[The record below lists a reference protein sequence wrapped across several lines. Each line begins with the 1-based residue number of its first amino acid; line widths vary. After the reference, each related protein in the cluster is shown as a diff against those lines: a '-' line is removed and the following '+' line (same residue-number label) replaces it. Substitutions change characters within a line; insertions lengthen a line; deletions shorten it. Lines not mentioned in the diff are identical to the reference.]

1 MHTCTPRHKPPQAER
16 ESKVRS
22 QKISIRLVYVIVMC
36 AKNCRTN
43 NDNNNN
49 NYQHYIVNRAR
60 TIPKQSAKIDVREGL
75 QKPGDLPSAIFT
87 ISKNVLGRNVTDMVV
102 KPLVSLGS
110 GKVVSQDNR
119 PCTTPDG
126 TQGNCEDLSN
136 CPQLL
141 LNLGH
146 LRQSICFKHL
156 FVPGVCCPK
165 KTPEQ

>member
-1 MHTCTPRHKPPQAER
+1 M
-16 ESKVRS
+16 
-22 QKISIRLVYVIVMC
+22 QK
-36 AKNCRTN
+36 
-43 NDNNNN
+43 
-49 NYQHYIVNRAR
+49 Q
-60 TIPKQSAKIDVREGL
+60 
-75 QKPGDLPSAIFT
+75 GDLPSAIFT

-102 KPLVSLGS
+102 KPLVSFGS

-119 PCTTPDG
+119 PCSTPDG

-146 LRQSICFKHL
+146 LRQSLCFKTL

-165 KTPEQ
+165 KTSSEQ

>member
-1 MHTCTPRHKPPQAER
+1 M
-16 ESKVRS
+16 
-22 QKISIRLVYVIVMC
+22 QK
-36 AKNCRTN
+36 
-43 NDNNNN
+43 
-49 NYQHYIVNRAR
+49 Q
-60 TIPKQSAKIDVREGL
+60 
-75 QKPGDLPSAIFT
+75 GDLPSAIFT

-119 PCTTPDG
+119 PCSTPDG
-126 TQGNCEDLSN
+126 AQGNCEDLSN

-146 LRQSICFKHL
+146 LRQSICFKNL

-165 KTPEQ
+165 KTPEQWVCPSYHGCCILFYIIIYSVFLNRIIMRNRVASCAFQYEHYLQYLWMGTCLYYSKQNIIELYQKYCIGTL

>member
-1 MHTCTPRHKPPQAER
+1 MIYE
-16 ESKVRS
+16 
-22 QKISIRLVYVIVMC
+22 Y
-36 AKNCRTN
+36 
-43 NDNNNN
+43 
-49 NYQHYIVNRAR
+49 
-60 TIPKQSAKIDVREGL
+60 IDVGEGL
-75 QKPGDLPSAIFT
+75 QKQSDLPSAIFT

-119 PCTTPDG
+119 PCSTPDG
-126 TQGNCEDLSN
+126 AQGNCEDLSN

-146 LRQSICFKHL
+146 LRQSICFKNL

-165 KTPEQ
+165 KTSEQQWVNLFIIKYYLFRFLFYSDYNKKLGHCPFRYKHYLL

>member
-1 MHTCTPRHKPPQAER
+1 MYTDVGEG
-16 ESKVRS
+16 S
-22 QKISIRLVYVIVMC
+22 QK
-36 AKNCRTN
+36 
-43 NDNNNN
+43 
-49 NYQHYIVNRAR
+49 Q
-60 TIPKQSAKIDVREGL
+60 
-75 QKPGDLPSAIFT
+75 GDLPSAIFT

-119 PCTTPDG
+119 PCSTPDG
-126 TQGNCEDLSN
+126 AQGNCEDLSN

-146 LRQSICFKHL
+146 LRQSICFKNL

-165 KTPEQ
+165 KTSEQWVYYIIFIILSISYFLNRMVIRTIYAIFLMAAGAVIEHKIKYNIIK

>member
-1 MHTCTPRHKPPQAER
+1 MNT
-16 ESKVRS
+16 
-22 QKISIRLVYVIVMC
+22 
-36 AKNCRTN
+36 
-43 NDNNNN
+43 
-49 NYQHYIVNRAR
+49 
-60 TIPKQSAKIDVREGL
+60 DVGEGL

-87 ISKNVLGRNVTDMVV
+87 ISKNVLGRNMTDMVV

-119 PCTTPDG
+119 PCSTPDG

-146 LRQSICFKHL
+146 LRQSICFKNL